1 MLQAVPVTMSHEG
14 PMYQTHSPPPS
25 PSLSQKFLLIK
36 DTTPSVN
43 ESGQIVPDDLF
54 SKLTILC

>member
-14 PMYQTHSPPPS
+14 SMYLSPPPS

-43 ESGQIVPDDLF
+43 ESGQIVADDLF